1 MLRIAG
7 ICDRSSV
14 EVGTLAS
21 TEFTALRRN
30 TAKGTNRQHEHDDH
44 NKQNQFCYVCSMYAP
59 PNIRKNITDVA
70 CTAYSYCFS
79 SDVSNQD
86 KNWVPHI
93 MCAICYNMIISCYKK
108 KDLSDLKYSSPV
120 VWRMPDSKEDCF
132 FCLTVT
138 RGFNMKNK
146 SKIKYMYTRSMIPA
160 VLIRAADKLDL
171 AMEITEEEEVQ
182 KKQMDSEMEW
192 EESSASDEEQK
203 QEKRNEM
210 PQKFT
215 QAELSDLGRELGLSR
230 KKLTNF

>member
-1 MLRIAG
+1 VVDGGQRSYSVIRQRPWITAFMPSWQTRKNAFTMQGVGYPVSAAG
-7 ICDRSSV
+7 QGEQAGPQASSSCDRSSV

-21 TEFTALRRN
+21 TEFTASRRN

-79 SDVSNQD
+79 NDVSNQD

-108 KDLSDLKYSSPV
+108 KDFSDLKYSSPV

-132 FCLTVT
+132 FL
-138 RGFNMKNK
+138 
-146 SKIKYMYTRSMIPA
+146 
-160 VLIRAADKLDL
+160 LDRH
-171 AMEITEEEEVQ
+171 AWI
-182 KKQMDSEMEW
+182 
-192 EESSASDEEQK
+192 
-203 QEKRNEM
+203 
-210 PQKFT
+210 
-215 QAELSDLGRELGLSR
+215 
-230 KKLTNF
+230 